1 MYKKKGQYKAIAFEL
16 IFVKLLAIASMKC
29 RKRVT
34 VNMLFKGV
42 CDGWKGKLG
51 ATVKP

>member
-16 IFVKLLAIASMKC
+16 VFVKLLAIASMKC

-34 VNMLFKGV
+34 VNMLFRGV

-51 ATVKP
+51 VTMKP